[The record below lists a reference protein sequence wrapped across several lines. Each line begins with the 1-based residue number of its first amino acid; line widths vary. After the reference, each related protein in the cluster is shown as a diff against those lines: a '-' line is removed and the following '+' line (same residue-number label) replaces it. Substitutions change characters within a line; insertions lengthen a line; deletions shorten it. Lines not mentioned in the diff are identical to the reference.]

1 MSQIK
6 SYFSISLLFKDYNTP
21 NTPKGSA
28 MKVGYA
34 RVSSRGQN
42 LETQIKVLEEA
53 GCEKIF
59 QEKKS
64 GKSSKNRIE
73 FQAAL
78 DFVREGD
85 ILIVTRLDRFA
96 RGNIDL
102 YKNLEILHYKKVE
115 LKAIHQDFDTTS
127 SHGRAMFGFLATMA
141 EFETDLRAERQAEG
155 IKNAQARGVKFG
167 AKPKMMTEQVQEAS
181 NMQKTGEMTN
191 QQIADYFGVGR
202 STLLRYLSKFKK
214 SSAYSD
220 TSN

>member
-6 SYFSISLLFKDYNTP
+6 SQFSVSLSLKDYNTP
-21 NTPKGSA
+21 NTPKGST

-42 LETQIKVLEEA
+42 LETQIKILKEA

-64 GKSSKNRIE
+64 GKSSENRKEFKN
-73 FQAAL
+73 AL

-102 YKNLEILHYKKVE
+102 YKNLAILHSKGVE
-115 LKAIHQDFDTTS
+115 LKATHQEFDTTS
-127 SHGRAMFGFLATMA
+127 SHGRAMLGVIATMA
-141 EFETDLRAERQAEG
+141 EFEIDLKAERQAEG
-155 IKNAQARGVKFG
+155 IISAKARGVKFG
-167 AKPKMMTEQVQEAS
+167 AKPKMTTEQVQEAAK
-181 NMQKTGEMTN
+181 MQKTGEMTN

-202 STLLRYLSKFKK
+202 STLLRYMANNKK
-214 SSAYSD
+214 IEHER
-220 TSN
+220 N